1 MSTNDCKIRAGFFSP
16 GWPLSYMP
24 NGIVSYIENIISGF
38 ANEDLAIKIEPVV
51 LTSKL
56 AGQEVKDYLIDISR
70 FAKNTPM
77 YQQLIDKLLYKINIP
92 ITESVKYQRLML
104 PEAHTILQG
113 MQHLR
118 TPLDILEI
126 EESFGVASLLIR
138 KSKVPIV
145 TRLHGPWFI
154 IGSVMNFDKA
164 SNYNLRV
171 LKEGEGIIQSHGITS
186 PSLDVLEKTRAFYNI
201 DLPNAKVIPNPVG
214 EVSSENLWH
223 YNVKDKPYILLVG
236 RFDLTKGGDIALL
249 AFRIIATKNKEVAL
263 CFVGPD
269 RGIEIDGKLL
279 NIYEY
284 INKFIPE
291 ESIKNRI
298 EFLGHRNPEQISAL
312 RKNALVTIVCS
323 RYEVFSISLVE
334 ALAAGCPTVTMA
346 VGGMK
351 EIIINEFNG
360 LLAEPESPD
369 SMAENVLSLIDDPVK
384 MLRISKNAIEDTKKR
399 FSAKTVA
406 AQTADFYK
414 TVLAT

>member
-38 ANEDLAIKIEPVV
+38 ANEDIATKIEPVV

-56 AGQEVKDYLIDISR
+56 AGLEVNNQLIDISK
-70 FAKNTPM
+70 FAKNTPI
-77 YQQLIDKLLYKINIP
+77 YQHLIDKLLYTINIP
-92 ITESVKYQRLML
+92 ITESIKYQRLML

-113 MQHLR
+113 LQHLR

-138 KSKVPIV
+138 KSKFPIV

-154 IGSVMNFDKA
+154 HGPIMKFDKA

-214 EVSSENLWH
+214 EVNSENLWH
-223 YNVKDKPYILLVG
+223 YNVKNEAYILVVG
-236 RFDLTKGGDIALL
+236 RFDLHKGGDIALQ
-249 AFRIIATKNKEVAL
+249 AFRIIAMKNKEVKL

-269 RGIEIDGKLL
+269 RGISVDGNLL
-279 NIYEY
+279 NINEY

-291 ESIKNRI
+291 EHVRKRI
-298 EFLGHRNPEQISAL
+298 EFRGHSNPEQISQL
-312 RKNALVTIVCS
+312 RKNSLVTIFPS
-323 RYEVFSISLVE
+323 RYENLPLSLLE
-334 ALAAGCPTVTMA
+334 ALATGCATVSTP
-346 VGGMK
+346 VGGIK
-351 EIIINEFNG
+351 EILINEFNG

-369 SMAENVLSLIDDPVK
+369 SIAEKVLTLLDDPAK
-384 MLRISKNAIEDTKKR
+384 MQRLSKNAIEDTKNR
-399 FSAKTVA
+399 FSAKIVA

>member
-16 GWPLSYMP
+16 GWPLSYVP
-24 NGIVSYIENIISGF
+24 NGIVSYIENIIGGF
-38 ANEDLAIKIEPVV
+38 ADRDLAIKIEPVV

-77 YQQLIDKLLYKINIP
+77 YQQLIDKLIYTINMP
-92 ITESVKYQRLML
+92 ITESIKYQRLML

-113 MQHLR
+113 LQHLR

-138 KSKVPIV
+138 KSKVPVV

-154 IGSVMNFDKA
+154 HGPIMKFDKA

-214 EVSSENLWH
+214 EVSNENLWH
-223 YNVKDKPYILLVG
+223 FNVKNEAYILVVG
-236 RFDLTKGGDIALL
+236 RFDLHKGGDIALQ
-249 AFRIIATKNKEVAL
+249 AFRIIAMKNKEVKL

-269 RGIEIDGKLL
+269 RGISVDGKLL
-279 NIYEY
+279 NINEY

-291 ESIKNRI
+291 EHIRKRI
-298 EFLGHRNPEQISAL
+298 EFRGHSNPEQISEL
-312 RKNALVTIVCS
+312 RKNSLVTIFPS
-323 RYEVFSISLVE
+323 RYENLPLSLLE
-334 ALAAGCPTVTMA
+334 ALATGCPTVTTP
-346 VGGMK
+346 VGGIK
-351 EIIINEFNG
+351 EILINEFNG
-360 LLAEPESPD
+360 LLAEPESPG
-369 SMAENVLSLIDDPVK
+369 SMAEKVLTLLDDPAK
-384 MLRISKNAIEDTKKR
+384 MQRLSKNAIEDTKKR
-399 FSAKTVA
+399 FSAKIVA
-406 AQTADFYK
+406 AQTADFYR